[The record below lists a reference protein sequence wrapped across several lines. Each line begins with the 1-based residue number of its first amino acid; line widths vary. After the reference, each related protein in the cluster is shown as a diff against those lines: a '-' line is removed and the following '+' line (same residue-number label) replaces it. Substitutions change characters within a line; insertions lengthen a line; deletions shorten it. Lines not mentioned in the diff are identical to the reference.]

1 MSVSSVLP
9 GSRAGLTFMS
19 LYAVIKA
26 RDVAGGRQWK
36 EVADLISVSPTGASF
51 NLPRSVEAGTLVSL
65 MIPLPPHMRCYDFDK
80 EFYRVWG
87 LVQHCAPMGG
97 DDASFRFQ
105 IGVAFIGKSAPK
117 SHHDNPQQH
126 YRVSGVNEDG
136 LWKVQETQ
144 SEFKQRTDVRFWTP
158 IDLYLALIDRK
169 DGSLGGE
176 RTTTENVSRSG
187 AAVFTTL
194 EVGIGDR
201 VKFISEKYDFSGL
214 AVVCNRQ
221 QGADD
226 RTRLHLRFVATS
238 FPIEVLMK
246 SDTLVEQR
254 A

>member
-1 MSVSSVLP
+1 MSVRADLPRSKAVSS
-9 GSRAGLTFMS
+9 FMS
-19 LYAVIKA
+19 LYAVVKA
-26 RDVAGGRQWK
+26 RDGAGERQWK

-65 MIPLPPHMRCYDFDK
+65 MIPMPPHMRCYDFDK

-87 LVQHCAPMGG
+87 LIQHCAPMNG
-97 DDASFRFQ
+97 DDATKYQ
-105 IGVAFIGKSAPK
+105 VGVAFIGKKEPRG
-117 SHHDNPQQH
+117 HHENPARH
-126 YRVSGVNEDG
+126 YRISGVDSDG
-136 LWKVQETQ
+136 LWKVQEAN
-144 SEFKQRTDVRFWTP
+144 SEFKKRADVRFWTP

-169 DGSLGGE
+169 EGSLGGE

-194 EVGIGDR
+194 EVGVGDR

-221 QGADD
+221 KGADD
-226 RTRLHLRFVATS
+226 RMRLHLRFVATS
-238 FPIEVLMK
+238 FPIEALMK